1 MSQLF
6 SSLSSVI
13 LTPVS
18 TKNGNKSVLLVI
30 TSNFTKATT
39 TTTYTATAPVTTLK
53 FLVASTSTFRS
64 ELAILTTA
72 RPVLNF
78 LSNFFPFQLLV
89 AFLVALNT
97 PASSK
102 LNLAKL
108 TPSRTATVFVWSAS
122 LKLLIRAQA
131 TSVVLLFPFLCLSS
145 RQSPLLKP
153 A

>member
-1 MSQLF
+1 MCHFDSFDVSQLF

-13 LTPVS
+13 PTPVN
-18 TKNGNKSVLLVI
+18 TKNGNKLILLVI
-30 TSNFTKATT
+30 TSNFTKANI
-39 TTTYTATAPVTTLK
+39 TTYTATAPVTTLK
-53 FLVASTSTFRS
+53 FLVASISTFLS
-64 ELAILTTA
+64 ELAILATA

-122 LKLLIRAQA
+122 LKLFIRAQA
-131 TSVVLLFPFLCLSS
+131 TSVVLFFPFLC
-145 RQSPLLKP
+145 
-153 A
+153 